1 VTGVGMIGAGWKTG
15 WTRAAMPR
23 TWG

>member
-1 VTGVGMIGAGWKTG
+1 VIGVGMIGAGWKTG